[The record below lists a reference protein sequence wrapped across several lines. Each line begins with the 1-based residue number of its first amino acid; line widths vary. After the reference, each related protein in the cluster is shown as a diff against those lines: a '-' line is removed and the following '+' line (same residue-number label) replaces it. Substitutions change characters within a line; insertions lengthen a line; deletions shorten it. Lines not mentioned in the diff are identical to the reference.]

1 MDENA
6 VESTAVEMED
16 DFDDSGWDDEV
27 LPAEET
33 EDAAE
38 ETSEAEPEAESDGA
52 DQPDGTV
59 TEESKPAETDAQ
71 PEQKPEA
78 DAFELKYMG
87 ETKTVGKEEAVVL
100 AQKGLDYDRIRQ
112 ERDSMSTELD
122 GLRADKGK
130 LTEYEDFLSAL
141 ARSVGMDI
149 PAMMDSTRAKMLV
162 AEEKK
167 KGNTISED
175 FALQKIKFEKE
186 KAAFE
191 KQKGE
196 SGKQQP
202 EKTEEKKPEQP
213 RTDDEAAQAR
223 RNDEAAAFLKAYPN
237 VDPKSIPK
245 EVINQWMSGVPL
257 TAAYTAWENKELKAK
272 LAAYE
277 QNEKNSKRS
286 TGSAKS
292 AGAGRVT
299 DPVFAGW
306 DD

>member
-27 LPAEET
+27 FASEET

-38 ETSEAEPEAESDGA
+38 ETSEAEPETESDGA
-52 DQPDGTV
+52 DQPDGIV
-59 TEESKPAETDAQ
+59 NGDEKPTETDAQ
-71 PEQKPEA
+71 PEQKTEA
-78 DAFELKYMG
+78 ESFDLKYMG

-112 ERDSMSTELD
+112 ERDSMSAELES
-122 GLRADKGK
+122 LRADKPK
-130 LTEYEDFLSAL
+130 LTEYEDFLDAL

-167 KGNTISED
+167 KGNNISED
-175 FALQKIKFEKE
+175 FALQKIRFEKE

-202 EKTEEKKPEQP
+202 EKAEEKPEQP

-237 VDPKSIPK
+237 IDPKSIPK

-272 LAAYE
+272 IAAYE